1 MKKILLTF
9 LVLCLIL
16 PLKVL
21 AVSDVDFDI
30 TKYTIDANIQDNGDV
45 NVCEYIKLYG
55 SYNGYIRDIYYKDG
69 DSNYNADNI
78 SNINVYLLNPSDMS
92 KGSIFNKVDSAN
104 KGDKLKYTIT
114 DSYNGPSITMF
125 NENISGES
133 GFVLCY
139 TLNNL
144 VFNYLLV

>member
-55 SYNGYIRDIYYKDG
+55 SYNGYIRDIYYKDNQG
-69 DSNYNADNI
+69 SDHFHSRRFLDCF
-78 SNINVYLLNPSDMS
+78 SLLFPDLRDHYHRHS
-92 KGSIFNKVDSAN
+92 V
-104 KGDKLKYTIT
+104 
-114 DSYNGPSITMF
+114 
-125 NENISGES
+125 
-133 GFVLCY
+133 
-139 TLNNL
+139 
-144 VFNYLLV
+144 